1 MKPRS
6 TDARTV
12 LGRLQRG
19 EALAVIAQAVDDPR
33 PVVGASTRD
42 PVTPQGAP
50 QQPSRTGAVPE
61 EALFP
66 QMNTRATRDRAGRT
80 VAETARH
87 LGLTEGCCWNHPGHH
102 ARFTD
107 DELARLSAWLGV
119 PVEDL
124 TGVTGDWPHPIPPA
138 SRGPFPEAGR
148 DARCQAPR

>member
-42 PVTPQGAP
+42 PVTPQMRAAAAITALEP
-50 QQPSRTGAVPE
+50 FLR

-66 QMNTRATRDRAGRT
+66 QMATPVRRAIRGAGRT

-87 LGLTEGCCWNHPGHH
+87 LGLTEGCCWNKVRGHH

-124 TGVTGDWPHPIPPA
+124 TGGD
-138 SRGPFPEAGR
+138 R
-148 DARCQAPR
+148 